1 MRASVELKNIPIS
14 LSILH
19 ECEYHNLRS
28 LLRIQPIKRR
38 RASTD
43 CRIAKVH
50 PEITVSRDLKVANIQ
65 MFRLGVGV

>member
-28 LLRIQPIKRR
+28 LLHIQPMKRR
-38 RASTD
+38 RAATD
-43 CRIAKVH
+43 RRITKVH
-50 PEITVSRDLKVANIQ
+50 PEITVSRDLQVANIQ
-65 MFRLGVGV
+65 MFRSGVGV